1 MGMAASQA
9 RYLALTA
16 RKTNTEWEG
25 QQINQARTALAN
37 QSANL
42 FNQLLA
48 LEVPNAPKTTDY
60 TELQYSYSDG
70 ENESVI
76 DSWQQLS
83 NADPNYNYIVN
94 HYYLADVFTG
104 SKKLLED
111 PQVNLREELN
121 AKEFIN
127 PSAVLNA
134 NGTYSLTLADG
145 TTKTV
150 EPITN
155 DKTNANVK
163 LAEQFNNFATAKNLA
178 YQAGAIPTEED
189 VYGYQGADGT
199 WHFFLKQEVEDI
211 NNQAPQVTLDPVSNT
226 YTITSADGSETYTYK
241 PIENIEEDTKLESA
255 LRTFEEAVGLAQ
267 ADGKLTTDD
276 VYGYQDAM
284 GTWHFFIPEDLAN
297 PKEYSSEVS
306 IYVGNSK
313 LTELTKFT
321 KDQAAELAQVLRDC
335 PESSVGAFLNFD
347 SSGNLV
353 YNGQGIYTFDLYGN
367 TYFTTEA
374 DLYNSLN
381 TPYDPEKPIQSQEKL
396 AYYNAA
402 YIQKRIEETNHAL
415 LETDGNGRFTSV
427 KFDDDSVVYTLNVE
441 TVTDEAAYQDAM
453 NEYMY
458 KKEQYEK
465 TIADINAQTSIIQQ
479 EDRTLELRLKQLDT
493 EQSALSTELDAVK
506 KVIKDNVEKT
516 FKTFS
521 D

>member
-70 ENESVI
+70 DNESVI

-83 NADPNYNYIVN
+83 TSDPNYNYIVN

-111 PQVNLREELN
+111 PQVHLKDELVT
-121 AKEFIN
+121 KEFIN
-127 PSAVLNA
+127 PSAVLNDDGSYTLTFA
-134 NGTYSLTLADG
+134 NGTTR
-145 TTKTV
+145 TV
-150 EPITN
+150 EAITN
-155 DKTNANVK
+155 DKTNADAK
-163 LAEQFNNFATAKNLA
+163 MAEEFNNFAIAKNLA
-178 YQAGAIPTEED
+178 YRAGAIPTEED
-189 VYGYQGADGT
+189 VYGYKSADGT
-199 WHFFLKQEVEDI
+199 WHFYLKQEVEDI
-211 NNQAPQVTLDPVSNT
+211 NNQAPQVTLDPVTNT
-226 YTITSADGSETYTYK
+226 YTITSADGTETYTYK
-241 PIENIEEDTKLESA
+241 PIENVEEDTKLESA
-255 LRTFEEAVGLAQ
+255 LRTFEEAVGLAE
-267 ADGKLTTDD
+267 ADGVLNTDD
-276 VYGYQDAM
+276 VYGYQDSD
-284 GTWHFFIPEDLAN
+284 GTWHFFVPDDLAN
-297 PKEYSSEVS
+297 PKEYSSEIS

-313 LTELTKFT
+313 LTELTQFNS
-321 KDQAAELAQVLRDC
+321 DQAAELAQILKDC
-335 PESSVGAFLNFD
+335 PETSVSSFLSFD
-347 SSGNLV
+347 NSGNLI
-353 YNGQGIYTFDLYGN
+353 YNGQGIYSFDLFGK

-374 DLYNSLN
+374 DLYNSMN
-381 TPYDPEKPIQSQEKL
+381 TPYDPDKPIQAQEKL

-415 LETDGNGRFTSV
+415 LETDANGRFTSV
-427 KFDDDSVVYTLNVE
+427 KFDDDSIVYTLNVE
-441 TVTDEAAYQDAM
+441 TVTNDAAYQDAM

-465 TIADINAQTSIIQQ
+465 TIADINAKTSIIQQ

-493 EQSALSTELDAVK
+493 EQNALSTELDAVK